1 MNAITIEAIKA
12 IASQRANDQSKF
24 WNIYKLLYDNQEKE
38 NSGGLSVENSRGIAL
53 KMPSLNLHEFNFCLN
68 DKKPKAFAEN
78 DTNIAFAFSHHGK
91 STLLVEKL
99 DGSDQELLVRGH
111 PFYSIQVVID
121 KKISE
126 G

>member
-1 MNAITIEAIKA
+1 
-12 IASQRANDQSKF
+12 
-24 WNIYKLLYDNQEKE
+24 
-38 NSGGLSVENSRGIAL
+38 
-53 KMPSLNLHEFNFCLN
+53 MPPLNLHEFNFCLN

-78 DTNIAFAFSHHGK
+78 DTNIAFASWHHGK
-91 STLLVEKL
+91 PTLLVEML

>member
-1 MNAITIEAIKA
+1 M
-12 IASQRANDQSKF
+12 
-24 WNIYKLLYDNQEKE
+24 L
-38 NSGGLSVENSRGIAL
+38 
-53 KMPSLNLHEFNFCLN
+53 PLNLHEFNFCLN
-68 DKKPKAFAEN
+68 DKKPKAFVEN

-91 STLLVEKL
+91 PTLLVEKF